1 MDKSAKIEYKGKTY
15 TFPVITGSEN
25 EEAIDIKNLRSEAGL
40 ITYDPGYKN
49 TGHCISDITYLDGEN
64 GILRYRGYSVE
75 ELCQKKSFL
84 EVAYLLIFGD
94 LPSKS
99 QLDDFQNDI
108 REEALVDEDLK
119 QIFKSFPKSAHPMGV
134 LSSLTSALIAFNPQ
148 NETKISMKDKEGITA
163 DDKMYMS
170 TTRLLA
176 KFPIMSSW
184 TLRKIKGLPLNY
196 SNNNVSYTENIA
208 YMMFAKPNQEYIQ
221 NDIIVNA
228 LNTLLILHADHEQN
242 CSTSTVRIVGSS
254 YAGMYASISAGISA
268 LWGRLHG
275 GANQAVIEM
284 LELIKNDNSDIDKYL
299 NKAKDKSDPFRLMGF
314 GHRVYK
320 NFDPRAKII
329 KKAADQVLND
339 LGIDDPILEIAK
351 TIEDKALND
360 EYFIQKK
367 LYPNVD
373 FYSGIIYRALGIP
386 TDMFTVMFALGR
398 IPGWIAQWKEMRD
411 SNNPIGRPRQIYNG
425 PTHRS
430 IS

>member
-15 TFPVITGSEN
+15 TFPVIKGSEN

-119 QIFKSFPKSAHPMGV
+119 QIFKSFPKSAHPMGI

-184 TLRKIKGLPLNY
+184 TLRKIKGLPLN
-196 SNNNVSYTENIA
+196 
-208 YMMFAKPNQEYIQ
+208 
-221 NDIIVNA
+221 
-228 LNTLLILHADHEQN
+228 
-242 CSTSTVRIVGSS
+242 
-254 YAGMYASISAGISA
+254 
-268 LWGRLHG
+268 
-275 GANQAVIEM
+275 
-284 LELIKNDNSDIDKYL
+284 
-299 NKAKDKSDPFRLMGF
+299 
-314 GHRVYK
+314 
-320 NFDPRAKII
+320 
-329 KKAADQVLND
+329 
-339 LGIDDPILEIAK
+339 
-351 TIEDKALND
+351 
-360 EYFIQKK
+360 
-367 LYPNVD
+367 
-373 FYSGIIYRALGIP
+373 
-386 TDMFTVMFALGR
+386 
-398 IPGWIAQWKEMRD
+398 
-411 SNNPIGRPRQIYNG
+411 
-425 PTHRS
+425 
-430 IS
+430 